1 MPCALTTGF
10 LLDCRDSIGGIKAI
24 WVIETANVSGVTSS
38 AGVITAISKA
48 NNARFWKYLLT
59 RGVGEAMEEIQANE
73 ENGTLFWN
81 QTVTIAIN
89 KLQAATRN
97 EIILLA
103 QNYLSIVVQDRNDKY
118 WYYGKDTGLI
128 LLTGKAGT
136 GKAQADRN
144 GYELSFTG
152 GEEDLA
158 LEVSAGIISGLTT
171 P

>member
-1 MPCALTTGF
+1 MSCGLTTGF
-10 LLDCRDSIGGIKAI
+10 VLDCRDSIGGIKAVWI
-24 WVIETANVSGVTSS
+24 IETANVSGVTSS

-59 RGVGEAMEEIQANE
+59 RGVGEATEEIQANE

-103 QNYLSIVVQDRNDKY
+103 QNYLSMVVQDRNDKY

-128 LLTGKAGT
+128 LSAGSAKT

-144 GYELSFTG
+144 GYELTFTG

-158 LEVSAGIISGLTT
+158 LEVTSGIISGLTT